1 MTDELSRR
9 TGEISAEKLALLVL
23 RAKKKRAETP
33 GMGRIPRRTA
43 SGPAP
48 LSFAQQRLW
57 VLDRLEPGS
66 TAYNMPSLAR
76 LRGVLHVEA
85 FERALGEIV
94 RRHESLRTT
103 FGEGTEGDTEPVQIV
118 APSGDFRLPFTDLTG
133 LEEERRRAEE
143 RRLVLAERRPY
154 DLERGP
160 LFRAHLVRTGE
171 EEHLL
176 LLDMHHII
184 SDGWS
189 YGIFFRELGAL
200 YDAFLAGCPSPLP
213 ELPIQLADFAAWQRE
228 WLQGPVQQ
236 EQLAYWRDRLASV
249 PPALELPLD
258 RVRPAVQTHRGEVA
272 RLNLPAD
279 LAAGLRE
286 LARREGTSPFMT
298 LLAVFQ
304 LLLSRLSGQDDV
316 VVGSPSAGRSRMEME
331 ELIGL
336 FLNTL
341 VLRTDLSGDPTFREL
356 LGRVKDVVLGAYQYQ
371 DIPFERLLEELQP
384 ERQLS
389 RTPIFQVLFNFVSLA
404 DLRLELTGLRVE
416 PVPLEQADSK
426 FDFTLYVRELPDTLR
441 LDLVYNADLF
451 EPERMA
457 EMQRQL
463 EHLLTQVIAAPETRI
478 GELSLVTPA
487 SAALLPDPAQP
498 LNGEWR
504 GAVHHALSR
513 EARLRPERLAVSDAQ
528 GTAWTYGE
536 LESRANQLAGFLISH
551 GVEKGDAVAVWAQR
565 SAPLVQAL
573 LGTLK
578 TGAAFL
584 ILDPA
589 YPATRLLE
597 YLRIGRPTAWIGV
610 PGAPPPPAEVEEM
623 AASLCRCR
631 VELPA
636 SFAGLPETDPGVP
649 VGPDDAAC
657 ITFTSGSTGT
667 PKGVVGRHGPLTYFL
682 PWVGERFGLGE
693 DDRFGMLSAL
703 PHDPLQR
710 DVFTPLWFGA
720 PLVVP
725 DADGMAAPGYL
736 ADWARRERITVLNLT
751 PAMMEVLL
759 DSAENELPD
768 LRRTFVVGDLL
779 KKTDVEHLQ
788 RLAPNV
794 VCVNLYGSTETQRS
808 LSCFV
813 VPRGRELDRLGKEVL
828 PLGRGMEGCQLL
840 VLNAAGRLAGVGEAG
855 ELCFRGPH
863 LARGYLG
870 DEALTAEKF
879 QPGPQGDRIYRTGDL
894 GRYLPDGS
902 VEIAGRADSQVKL
915 RGFRIELGEVEAA
928 LERFPGVRECV
939 VIVRERS
946 LVAYVVPVV
955 PADTEPSARELRA
968 FLGTRLPDYMV
979 PSVFVVLLA
988 LPMTRTEKV
997 DRRALPAPETA
1008 GADRETVAPRN
1019 PVEESLAK
1027 VWADVLRRERVGI
1040 HDNFFELGGD
1050 SIRTIQV
1057 VARSRK
1063 HGIRVSARQIFQHQ
1077 TIAELA
1083 EVAELAKVG
1092 HPAAGPGPEVELP
1105 SDIYPLSPGQQG
1117 MLMVLLLSG
1126 PESGVYFDQSVVT
1139 LKGELDAA
1147 LWHRAWQRVVDRH
1160 SSLRTL
1166 FVWEGCPQPL
1176 QEVRRQA
1183 ELPWTELDWSGLPE
1197 PERAARLVDF
1207 LGEDRARG
1215 FDLGSPP
1222 LMRLS
1227 LIRWDDESW
1236 KMIWSFHH
1244 LIVDGWSLSRVFG
1257 EVVAC
1262 YVAFREDREPHLE
1275 APYRFSDYIAWL
1287 QRQDLGRAEVFWRG
1301 ALAGF
1306 DEPTPLPYD
1315 GTGSGGE
1322 GMTYGREMGWIP
1334 PEETEALTALARRN
1348 QLTLNTLFQGA
1359 WGALL
1364 GRATGRDDVIFGSV
1378 VSGRPGEVE
1387 GIESVV
1393 GFFINVLPVRVS
1405 VGEQAVAPAL
1415 AELQGHQ
1422 IEQRDFEYCPLESIQ
1437 AWSGLPRGSRLIESL
1452 LVFQNFPL
1460 NPLEMTSPAG
1470 FRILDAQVMGATHYP
1485 ITLYVAP
1492 RNGGLDLRFDYHVS
1506 RLGAESAR
1514 RLIGHLRTVLAAFL
1528 ARPDSRMAELPLLT
1542 PKERLELLAL
1552 SAGPAGAGGPCIHK
1566 LVREQAERT
1575 PDAPAIE
1582 AGDTVLSYRELTR
1595 RAGLLASRLRHM
1607 GIGPESVVGL
1617 CVERSPE
1624 MVVGMLGVLE
1634 AGGAYLPLDPVYPRE
1649 RLSFMQEDSGAG
1661 VVLTRE
1667 SFADLDAE
1675 TSTEGR
1681 NPVPANGAYVIYT
1694 SGSTGKPKGVLV
1706 PHSSLVNYVLST
1718 AEEGGIGP
1726 ADRVLQFASMSF
1738 DTSAEEIYPC
1748 LTRGATLVLRDD
1760 AMGSSPEV
1768 FVREVERLGITVL
1781 DLPTAFWHELVAQD
1795 LEWPISVR
1803 LVIIGGEQA
1812 HAAQLDAWRERVGDR
1827 IRLLNTYGPTEA
1839 TIVTTRRDVTGP
1851 RDFPGEV
1858 PIGRPVPGAHIHVV
1872 SRDLEPLPP
1881 GLDGELVIG
1890 GAGVAR
1896 GYLGRPDLTAER
1908 FVPDPFAEGSRL
1920 YRTGD
1925 LARWL
1930 PAGEL
1935 EFRGR
1940 ADHQVKVRGFRIE
1953 LGEIEAALRRLPGV
1967 REAAVLV
1974 REAAPGDRRIVA
1986 YVVGESAGLRS
1997 GLKKTLPDYML
2008 PSAFVTLESLPLTPS
2023 GKVDRRA
2030 LPAPGAARPDLD
2042 AGFTAPR
2049 NPVEDMLAGIF
2060 CDVLKLDRVGV
2071 DDDFFVL
2078 GGHSL
2083 LVAQVATRARQAL
2096 GFELPIPEIFRRST
2110 VARLAELVEKGGAD
2124 GMPELPPLQRVPR
2137 DGRPIP
2143 LSFPQER
2150 VWFLNQLTPGGNIAY
2165 NFQFTLTFHGPL
2177 DVAVLEAAFTE
2188 MVRRHEILR
2197 TSFPSVDGRPVQVIH
2212 PPQPVRLP
2220 VVDLRGVPEREAIT
2234 ERLVAETLTVPF
2246 DVTQAPLIRWR
2257 LLRMDEQEWM
2267 LIQVEQHFIHDG
2279 WSYAVLLG
2287 ELKAL
2292 YSAFLRGEPSPLPE
2306 LPIQFAD
2313 FAHWQRGWM
2322 QGEAMERLLAYW
2334 KRNLAGN
2341 PTPTEI
2347 PTDRPRPPR
2356 STFRGDVQ
2364 MFPFPPEL
2372 YLELRQFSRR
2382 QGFTLYMT
2390 MLAGFFS
2397 LLHRYSGQEDL
2408 LIATTIANRRT
2419 EEIEKLIGMIVNTI
2433 LLRGQVSGQQDVRE
2447 LLGRV
2452 RDLTLEAYAHQD
2464 MPFDRLVQELRPE
2477 RQLGRNPLF
2486 QIMYN
2491 FHDAAVPDLD
2501 FGGMRAVRRVRGNRS
2516 AKVDLNVIFVP
2527 RGEQRIGME
2536 AREEDRHAVLH
2547 WEYNTDLF
2555 DLETMQRMS
2564 RHYMTLLA
2572 GFLEDPKR
2580 PLSELPLL
2588 TQEERRQVIEDWND
2602 TAMEERIG
2610 TLLHDAFAARAALHP
2625 LREAVRFAGHGLT
2638 YGELNARANRLAHVL
2653 RGLGVGPEVLVG
2665 LCVER
2670 SLDMMVGLLGVLKAG
2685 GAYVPLDPSYPADRL
2700 AFVLEDARIPVLL
2713 TQSSLRSRLDVVQ
2726 QAKAQVIAIDEI
2738 GFESAAE
2745 PVRLA
2750 DPENLAYVIYTSG
2763 STGRPKGVGIP
2774 HRAAVNFLTSM
2785 ARRPGLSEADTLVA
2799 VTTLSFDIAVLE
2811 LFLPL
2816 AVGGRVEVAGRDTA
2830 ADGMQLAALLASS
2843 GATAM
2848 QATPATWRVLL
2859 EAGWPGDPGL
2869 KALCGGEALPG
2880 DLATALRDR
2889 VGSLWNVY
2897 GPTETTVWSTI
2908 HCVEDELPVPIGRP
2922 IANTS
2927 AFVLDRNLE
2936 PVPQGIPGELFLGGE
2951 GVARGYIGRPDLTA
2965 ERFVPDRFRGGRL
2978 YRTGDLARY
2987 RKGSVLEFLGRADH
3001 QVKVRG
3007 FRIELGEIEAVLG
3020 AQPSVGA
3027 AVVAARADAAGDSR
3041 LVAYVVPAVGERL
3054 NVPELRAALERKLP
3068 DYMVPS
3074 VFLELPKL
3082 PLTPNGK
3089 VDRKALP
3096 APDGGRLEAEAAEYV
3111 EPRSAT
3117 ERTLSGI
3124 WAEVLGL
3131 ERVGVRDNFFSLGG
3145 HSLSAA
3151 RVLSRVR
3158 NAFAVELPLSL
3169 VFERRTIE
3177 GMVAAIEAAA
3187 ATVLETPE
3195 TDLLARAAVLS
3206 DSELDALLRET
3217 LANGGQL

>member
-1 MTDELSRR
+1 MKDELSRR
-9 TGEISAEKLALLVL
+9 SGEISAEKLALLVL

-33 GMGRIPRRTA
+33 GAGRIPRRTA

-66 TAYNMPSLAR
+66 TAYNMPSIAR
-76 LRGVLHVEA
+76 LRGALDVEA

-94 RRHESLRTT
+94 RRHDALRTT
-103 FGEGTEGDTEPVQIV
+103 FAESDGEPVQVV
-118 APSGDFRLPFTDLTG
+118 ALFTGFRLPFTDLTG
-133 LEEERRRAEE
+133 LAEERRQAEE

-160 LFRAHLVRTGE
+160 LFRARLIRTAE
-171 EEHLL
+171 EEHML
-176 LLDMHHII
+176 LLDVHHIV

-189 YGIFFRELGAL
+189 YGVFFRELGVL
-200 YDAFLAGCPSPLP
+200 YDAFVAGRPSPLP
-213 ELPIQLADFAAWQRE
+213 ELPIQLSDFAAWQRE

-236 EQLAYWRDRLASV
+236 EQLAYWRERLAGV

-258 RVRPAVQTHRGEVA
+258 RLRPAVQTHRGELA
-272 RLNLPAD
+272 RLDLPAG

-286 LARREGTSPFMT
+286 LARREGASPFMT

-304 LLLSRLSGQDDV
+304 LLLSRLSGQDDI

-331 ELIGL
+331 GLIGL

-341 VLRTDLSGDPTFREL
+341 VLRTGLAGDPTFREL

-389 RTPIFQVLFNFVSLA
+389 RTPIFQVLFNFVSLS
-404 DLRLELTGLRVE
+404 DLHLELAGLRVE
-416 PVPLEQADSK
+416 SVPLEQADSK
-426 FDFTLYVRELPDTLR
+426 FDFTLYVRELPETLR
-441 LDLVYNADLF
+441 LDMVYNADLF
-451 EPERMA
+451 EPGRMA
-457 EMQRQL
+457 EMLRQL
-463 EHLLTQVIAAPETRI
+463 EHLLAQVVAAPETRI
-478 GELSLVTPA
+478 GALSLVTPA
-487 SAALLPDPAQP
+487 SSALLPDPAQR
-498 LNGEWR
+498 LDDRWH
-504 GAVHHALSR
+504 GAAHQAVSR
-513 EARLRPERLAVSDAQ
+513 HRPERLAVSDAQ

-536 LESRANQLAGFLISH
+536 LEARANQLARFLISH
-551 GVEKGDAVAVWAQR
+551 GVEKGDVVAVWAQR

-578 TGAAFL
+578 AGAAFL

-589 YPATRLLE
+589 YPAPRLLD
-597 YLRIGRPTAWIGV
+597 YLRIGRPKAWIRV
-610 PGAPPPPAEVEEM
+610 PGAPPPTAEVEEM
-623 AASLCRCR
+623 AAALCR
-631 VELPA
+631 VELRLYPETL
-636 SFAGLPETDPGVP
+636 AGLPETDPGVP

-667 PKGVVGRHGPLTYFL
+667 PKGVVGRHGPLTHFH
-682 PWVGERFGLGE
+682 PWMGESFELGE
-693 DDRFGMLSAL
+693 GDRFGMLSAL
-703 PHDPLQR
+703 SHDPLQR

-720 PLVVP
+720 SLAVP
-725 DADGMAAPGYL
+725 DPEGMATPGYL
-736 ADWARRERITVLNLT
+736 AGWARRERVTILNLT

-759 DSAENELPD
+759 DSAEADLPD

-779 KKTDVEHLQ
+779 KKTDVE
-788 RLAPNV
+788 RLHRAAPNV

-808 LSCFV
+808 LSYFV
-813 VPRGRELDRLGKEVL
+813 VPRELGRLGKEVL

-855 ELCFRGPH
+855 EICFRGPH

-870 DEALTAEKF
+870 DEALTAERF
-879 QPGPQGDRIYRTGDL
+879 GPDTYRTGDL

-928 LERFPGVRECV
+928 LERFPGVRECA

-946 LVAYVVPVV
+946 LVAYIVVEGALP
-955 PADTEPSARELRA
+955 PARELRA
-968 FLGTRLPDYMV
+968 FLATRLPDYMV
-979 PSVFVVLLA
+979 PSAFVVLPA
-988 LPMTRTEKV
+988 LPLTRTGKV
-997 DRRALPAPETA
+997 DRRALPAPEMV
-1008 GADRETVAPRN
+1008 GDRESAAPRN
-1019 PVEESLAK
+1019 PVEEGLAQ
-1027 VWADVLRRERVGI
+1027 VWAEVLRRERVGI

-1057 VARSRK
+1057 VARSRR
-1063 HGIRVSARQIFQHQ
+1063 HGIRITARQIFQHQ

-1083 EVAELAKVG
+1083 EVSEVDR
-1092 HPAAGPGPEVELP
+1092 PAAAPEVELP
-1105 SDIYPLSPGQQG
+1105 ADLYPLSPGQQG

-1126 PESGVYFDQSVVT
+1126 PESGLYFDQSVVT
-1139 LKGELDAA
+1139 LRGDVDTA
-1147 LWHRAWQRVVDRH
+1147 LWRRAWQRVVDRH
-1160 SSLRTL
+1160 PSLRTS
-1166 FVWEGCPQPL
+1166 FVWEGRPQPL
-1176 QEVRRQA
+1176 QVVHPQA
-1183 ELPWTELDWSGLPE
+1183 ELPWTELDWRGLSE
-1197 PERAARLVDF
+1197 PERLNDF
-1207 LGEDRARG
+1207 LAEDRARG
-1215 FDLGSPP
+1215 FDLGNPP
-1222 LMRLS
+1222 LMRLA
-1227 LIRWDDESW
+1227 LVRLDGESW

-1257 EVVAC
+1257 EVMAC
-1262 YVAFREDREPHLE
+1262 YIAFREGREPELE
-1275 APYRFSDYIAWL
+1275 TPHRFRDYIAWL
-1287 QRQDLGRAEVFWRG
+1287 QRQDMGRAEAFWRG

-1315 GTGSGGE
+1315 GTGTGSE

-1334 PEETEALTALARRN
+1334 PEESDALTALARRH

-1359 WGALL
+1359 WGAVL

-1393 GFFINVLPVRVS
+1393 GFFINVLPVRVA
-1405 VGEQAVAPAL
+1405 VGGQAVAPAL
-1415 AELQGHQ
+1415 AELQGRQ

-1460 NPLEMTSPAG
+1460 NPLELTAPAG

-1514 RLIGHLRTVLAAFL
+1514 RLIGHLRTVLAAF
-1528 ARPDSRMAELPLLT
+1528 AACPDARMAELPLLM
-1542 PKERLELLAL
+1542 PAERLEMLAL
-1552 SAGPAGAGGPCIHK
+1552 SAGPAGMEGPCVHE
-1566 LVREQAERT
+1566 LVRQQAERT

-1582 AGDTVLSYRELTR
+1582 AGGTVLTYRELMR
-1595 RAGLLASRLRHM
+1595 RAGLLARRLRSQ

-1624 MVVGMLGVLE
+1624 MVVGMLGILE
-1634 AGGAYLPLDPVYPRE
+1634 AGGVYLPLDPVYPRE
-1649 RLSFMQEDSGAG
+1649 RLSFMQEDSGAR
-1661 VVLTRE
+1661 VVLTQE
-1667 SFADLDAE
+1667 SLAE
-1675 TSTEGR
+1675 GVEGIEGAA
-1681 NPVPANGAYVIYT
+1681 PVPANGAYIIYT
-1694 SGSTGKPKGVLV
+1694 SGSTGRPKGVLV
-1706 PHSSLVNYVLST
+1706 PHSALVNYVLST
-1718 AEEGGIGP
+1718 AVEGGIGP
-1726 ADRVLQFASMSF
+1726 HDRVLQFASMSF

-1760 AMGSSPEV
+1760 AMGSSPEI
-1768 FVREVERLGITVL
+1768 FLREVERLGITVL

-1795 LEWPISVR
+1795 LEWPASVR
-1803 LVIIGGEQA
+1803 LVILGGEQA
-1812 HAAQLDAWRERVGDR
+1812 HAARLDAWRERVGER

-1858 PIGRPVPGAHIHVV
+1858 PIGRPVPGACIHVV

-1881 GLDGELVIG
+1881 GLDGDLVIG

-1908 FVPDPFAEGSRL
+1908 FVPDLFGDGSRL

-1930 PAGEL
+1930 PGGEL

-1974 REAAPGDRRIVA
+1974 REDAPGDRRIVA

-1997 GLKKTLPDYML
+1997 GLKETLPDYML
-2008 PSAFVTLESLPLTPS
+2008 PAAFVTLDALPLTPS

-2030 LPAPGAARPDLD
+2030 LPAPGAGRPDLD
-2042 AGFTAPR
+2042 AAFTAPR
-2049 NPVEDMLAGIF
+2049 NPVEDMLAGVF
-2060 CDVLKLDRVGV
+2060 CEVLRLDRIGI

-2083 LVAQVATRARQAL
+2083 LVAQVATRVRHAL
-2096 GFELPIPEIFRRST
+2096 GIELPIQEIFRRPT
-2110 VARLAELVEKGGAD
+2110 VAGLAELVESGGAD
-2124 GMPELPPLQRVPR
+2124 GSPKLPPVVRVPR

-2150 VWFLNQLTPGGNIAY
+2150 VWFLNQLTSGGNIAY

-2177 DVAVLEAAFTE
+2177 DLAVLEAAFTE

-2212 PPQPVRLP
+2212 PPYAVKLP
-2220 VVDLRGVPEREAIT
+2220 VVDLRGVPGKEEEAD
-2234 ERLVAETLTVPF
+2234 RLIGETLAVPF
-2246 DVTQAPLIRWR
+2246 DVTQAPLVRWR
-2257 LLRMDEQEWM
+2257 MVRLEEQEWM
-2267 LIQVEQHFIHDG
+2267 LIQVEQHFLHDG
-2279 WSYAVLLG
+2279 WSYGVLLG

-2306 LPIQFAD
+2306 LAIQFAD

-2322 QGEAMERLLAYW
+2322 KGEALDRLLEFW
-2334 KRNLAGN
+2334 KRALAGN

-2347 PTDRPRPPR
+2347 PADRPRPKR
-2356 STFRGDVQ
+2356 ATFRGDVQ

-2390 MLAGFFS
+2390 MLAGWFA

-2433 LLRGQVSGQQDVRE
+2433 LLRASVAGEPDVRD
-2447 LLGRV
+2447 LLGRM

-2491 FHDAAVPDLD
+2491 FHDAAIPDLE
-2501 FGGMRAVRRVRGNRS
+2501 FGGMQAVKRFRGNRS
-2516 AKVDLNVIFVP
+2516 AKVDVNVIFVP

-2564 RHYMTLLA
+2564 RHYMTLLS

-2588 TQEERRQVIEDWND
+2588 TEAERRQVIEDWND
-2602 TAMEERIG
+2602 TVMEERIG
-2610 TLLHDAFAARAALHP
+2610 TLLHDAFVTRAGLHP
-2625 LREAVRFAGHGLT
+2625 ARQAVRFGGDSLT
-2638 YGELNARANRLAHVL
+2638 YGELNARANRLARVL

-2670 SLDMMVGLLGVLKAG
+2670 SLDMMVGLLGILKAG

-2700 AFVLEDARIPVLL
+2700 NFVVEDARIPVLV
-2713 TQSSLRSRLDVVQ
+2713 TQSSLRPLDV
-2726 QAKAQVIAIDEI
+2726 AQTVAIDEV
-2738 GFESAAE
+2738 GFAGAAE
-2745 PVRLA
+2745 PACLA
-2750 DPENLAYVIYTSG
+2750 GPENLAYVIYTSG

-2799 VTTLSFDIAVLE
+2799 VTTLSFDIALLE
-2811 LFLPL
+2811 LLLPL
-2816 AVGGRVEVAGRDTA
+2816 AVGGRVEIADRDTA
-2830 ADGMQLAALLASS
+2830 ADGMRLAALLAGS

-2859 EAGWPGDPGL
+2859 EAGWPGDLDL

-2889 VGSLWNVY
+2889 VGALWNVY

-2908 HCVEDELPVPIGRP
+2908 HLVNGELPVPIGRP

-2951 GVARGYIGRPDLTA
+2951 GVARGYVGRPDLTA
-2965 ERFVPDRFRGGRL
+2965 ERFVPDGFRGGRL

-2987 RKGSVLEFLGRADH
+2987 REGGVLEYLGRADH

-3027 AVVAARADAAGDSR
+3027 AVVAARADAGGDMR
-3041 LVAYVVPAVGERL
+3041 LVAYVVPAWGER
-3054 NVPELRAALERKLP
+3054 VSAMDLRAGLESKLP

-3074 VFLELPKL
+3074 LFLELSEL

-3089 VDRKALP
+3089 VDRRALP
-3096 APDGGRLEAEAAEYV
+3096 APEGRLEAEAADHV
-3111 EPRSAT
+3111 EPRTAV

-3124 WAEVLGL
+3124 WAEVLGI
-3131 ERVGVRDNFFSLGG
+3131 ERVGALDNFFSLGG

-3169 VFERRTIE
+3169 VFERRTVE
-3177 GMVAAIEAAA
+3177 GMAAAIEAA
-3187 ATVLETPE
+3187 EP
-3195 TDLLARAAVLS
+3195 S
-3206 DSELDALLRET
+3206 DAELDALLQET

>member
-1 MTDELSRR
+1 MKDELSKRA
-9 TGEISAEKLALLVL
+9 GEISAEKLALLVL
-23 RAKKKRAETP
+23 RAKKKRAEAP
-33 GMGRIPRRTA
+33 AAGRIPRRPV

-66 TAYNMPSLAR
+66 TAYNMPSHAR
-76 LRGVLHVEA
+76 LQGPLDVAAL
-85 FERALGEIV
+85 ERALGEIV

-103 FGEGTEGDTEPVQIV
+103 FSEIDGEPVQV
-118 APSGDFRLPFTDLTG
+118 VSPPGDFRLPFTDLTG
-133 LEEERRRAEE
+133 LADEP
-143 RRLVLAERRPY
+143 RRLVAAEKRPY

-160 LFRAHLVRTGE
+160 LFRAHLVRTDE

-176 LLDMHHII
+176 LLDMHHVI

-189 YGIFFRELGAL
+189 YGVFFRELGAL
-200 YDAFLAGCPSPLP
+200 YGAFVEGRPSPLP
-213 ELPIQLADFAAWQRE
+213 ELPIQLSDFAAWQRE

-236 EQLAYWRDRLASV
+236 EQLAYWRERLAGA

-258 RVRPAVQTHRGEVA
+258 RVRPAVQTHHGEVA
-272 RLNLPAD
+272 RLDLQAG

-286 LARREGTSPFMT
+286 LARREGASPFMT

-331 ELIGL
+331 GLIGL

-341 VLRTDLSGDPTFREL
+341 VLRTDLAGDPTFREL

-389 RTPIFQVLFNFVSLA
+389 RTPIFQVLFNFVSLS
-404 DLRLELTGLRVE
+404 DLHLELAGLRVE
-416 PVPLEQADSK
+416 PVPLEGADSK
-426 FDFTLYVRELPDTLR
+426 FDFTLYVHELPETVR
-441 LDLVYNADLF
+441 LDLVYNPDLF
-451 EPERMA
+451 EPGRME
-457 EMQRQL
+457 EMLRQL
-463 EHLLTQVIAAPETRI
+463 EHLLAQIVAAPEMRI
-478 GELSLVTPA
+478 GALSLVTPA
-487 SAALLPDPAQP
+487 AAALLPDPAQP
-498 LNGEWR
+498 LSDAWR
-504 GAVHHALSR
+504 GAVHHAVSIHP
-513 EARLRPERLAVSDAQ
+513 PERLAVSDAQ

-536 LESRANQLAGFLISH
+536 LEARANRLARFLIAH
-551 GVEKGDAVAVWAQR
+551 GVEKGDVVAVWAQR
-565 SAPLVQAL
+565 NAPLVQAL
-573 LGTLK
+573 MGTLK
-578 TGAAFL
+578 AGAAFL

-589 YPATRLLE
+589 YPAPRLLE
-597 YLRIGRPTAWIGV
+597 YLRIARPTAWIGV
-610 PGAPPPPAEVEEM
+610 PGAPGTPVEVEEM

-631 VELPA
+631 IDLAEALD
-636 SFAGLPETDPGVP
+636 GLPETDPLVP
-649 VGPDDAAC
+649 VGPDDTAC
-657 ITFTSGSTGT
+657 ITFTSGSTGI
-667 PKGVVGRHGPLTYFL
+667 PKGVVGRHGPLSHFYPF
-682 PWVGERFGLGE
+682 VGERFELGA

-703 PHDPLQR
+703 SHDPLQR

-720 PLVVP
+720 RIVVP
-725 DADGMAAPGYL
+725 DADEMATPGYL
-736 ADWARRERITVLNLT
+736 AAWVHREKITVLNLT
-751 PAMMEVLL
+751 PAMMEVLV
-759 DSAENELPD
+759 DSAKNGLPD
-768 LRRTFVVGDLL
+768 LRRAFVVGDLL
-779 KKTDVEHLQ
+779 KKTDVERLQ

-794 VCVNLYGSTETQRS
+794 ICVNLYGSTETQRS
-808 LSCFV
+808 ISYFV
-813 VPRGRELDRLGKEVL
+813 VPRGGDLDRLGKEVL

-840 VLNAAGRLAGVGEAG
+840 VRNRAGLLAGVGEVG
-855 ELCFRGPH
+855 EIVFRGPH
-863 LARGYLG
+863 LAKGYLG
-870 DEALTAEKF
+870 DEALTAERF
-879 QPGPQGDRIYRTGDL
+879 GPDTYRTGDL
-894 GRYLPDGS
+894 GRYLPDGG
-902 VEIAGRADSQVKL
+902 VEIVGRADSQVKL

-928 LERFPGVRECV
+928 LERFPGVKECT
-939 VIVRERS
+939 VIVRDRA
-946 LVAYVVPVV
+946 LVAYLV
-955 PADTEPSARELRA
+955 AKAEPSTRELRA
-968 FLGTRLPDYMV
+968 FLGERLPDYMV
-979 PSVFVVLLA
+979 PSAFVVLPA
-988 LPMTRTEKV
+988 LPLTRTGKI
-997 DRRALPAPETA
+997 DRRALPDPGRVEE
-1008 GADRETVAPRN
+1008 RESAAPRN
-1019 PVEESLAK
+1019 AVEEALAQ
-1027 VWADVLRRERVGI
+1027 VWAEVLRRERVGI

-1063 HGIRVSARQIFQHQ
+1063 LGVKVAARQIFQYQ

-1083 EVAELAKVG
+1083 EVAELVEMESHATVALV
-1092 HPAAGPGPEVELP
+1092 PPGIAPEDENAEDV
-1105 SDIYPLSPGQQG
+1105 YPLSPGQQG
-1117 MLMVLLLSG
+1117 MLMVLVLSG
-1126 PESGVYFDQSVVT
+1126 EGSEVYFDQSVVT
-1139 LKGELDAA
+1139 LAGDLDTV
-1147 LWHRAWQRVVDRH
+1147 LWRKAWQRVVDRH
-1160 SSLRTL
+1160 PSLRTY
-1166 FVWEGCPQPL
+1166 FVWESREQPL
-1176 QEVRRQA
+1176 QVVRRQA
-1183 ELPWTELDWSGLPE
+1183 ELPWTELDWRGLPE
-1197 PERAARLVDF
+1197 PERASRLADF
-1207 LGEDRARG
+1207 LREDRSRG
-1215 FDLGSPP
+1215 FDLGNPP
-1222 LMRLS
+1222 LLRLA
-1227 LIRWDDESW
+1227 LIRLDDESW

-1262 YVAFREDREPHLE
+1262 YTAFREGREPGLE
-1275 APYRFSDYIAWL
+1275 APRRFRDYIAWL
-1287 QRQDLGRAEVFWRG
+1287 QRQDLGRAESFWRS

-1315 GTGSGGE
+1315 GTGSGTE
-1322 GMTYGREMGWIP
+1322 SMTYGREMAWIP
-1334 PEETEALTALARRN
+1334 QEETEALTALARRH

-1364 GRATGRDDVIFGSV
+1364 GRATGREDVIFGSV
-1378 VSGRPGEVE
+1378 VSGRPGEVD

-1393 GFFINVLPVRVS
+1393 GFFINVLPVRVA
-1405 VGEQAVAPAL
+1405 VGAQTVLPAL
-1415 AELQGHQ
+1415 AELQARQ

-1437 AWSGLPRGSRLIESL
+1437 AWSELPRGSRLIESL

-1460 NPLEMTSPAG
+1460 NPLELTAPAG

-1492 RNGGLDLRFDYHVS
+1492 RNDGLDLRFDYHVS
-1506 RLGAESAR
+1506 RLGAEPAR
-1514 RLIGHLRTVLAAFL
+1514 RLLGHLRTILSAFA
-1528 ARPDSRMAELPLLT
+1528 ARPDARMSELPLLT
-1542 PKERLELLAL
+1542 RPERQVVLAL
-1552 SAGPAGAGGPCIHK
+1552 AEGPPGGGETCIHE
-1566 LVREQAERT
+1566 LVRQQAERT
-1575 PDAPAIE
+1575 PDAPALE
-1582 AGDTVLSYRELTR
+1582 AGGTVLTYRELMR
-1595 RAGLLASRLRHM
+1595 RAGLLARRLRRL
-1607 GIGPESVVGL
+1607 GVGPESVVGL

-1624 MVVGMLGVLE
+1624 MVIGMLGVLE
-1634 AGGAYLPLDPVYPRE
+1634 AGGVYLPLDPVYPRE
-1649 RLSFMQEDSGAG
+1649 RLSFMQEDSGAR
-1661 VVLTRE
+1661 VLLTQE
-1667 SFADLDAE
+1667 SFADLDDEDA
-1675 TSTEGR
+1675 GGIP
-1681 NPVPANGAYVIYT
+1681 PVPTNGAYIIYT

-1706 PHSSLVNYVLST
+1706 PHSSLVNYVRST
-1718 AEEGGIGP
+1718 AEEGEIIPG
-1726 ADRVLQFASMSF
+1726 DRVLQFASMSF

-1748 LTRGATLVLRDD
+1748 LTQGATLVLRDD
-1760 AMGSSPEV
+1760 AMAGSPEL
-1768 FVREVERLGITVL
+1768 FLREVERLGITVL
-1781 DLPTAFWHELVAQD
+1781 DLPTAFWHELMAQD
-1795 LEWPISVR
+1795 LDWPASLR
-1803 LVIIGGEQA
+1803 LVILGGEQA
-1812 HAAQLDAWRERVGDR
+1812 HAARLDAWRERVGDR

-1839 TIVTTRRDVTGP
+1839 TIVTTRRDLAGP

-1858 PIGRPVPGAHIHVV
+1858 PIGRPVAGARIHVV

-1908 FVPDPFAEGSRL
+1908 FVPDPFAQVPGSRL

-1940 ADHQVKVRGFRIE
+1940 LDHQVKVRGFRIE
-1953 LGEIEAALRRLPGV
+1953 LGEIEAALRRLEGV
-1967 REAAVLV
+1967 RDAAVLV
-1974 REAAPGDRRIVA
+1974 REDAPGDRRIVA
-1986 YVVGESAGLRS
+1986 YVVGISLGVKELRD
-1997 GLKKTLPDYML
+1997 GLKETLPDYML
-2008 PSAFVTLESLPLTPS
+2008 PAAFVTLDALPLTPS

-2030 LPAPGAARPDLD
+2030 LPAPGTARPDLD
-2042 AGFTAPR
+2042 FAAPR
-2049 NPVEDMLAGIF
+2049 NPVEEMLAGIF
-2060 CDVLKLDRVGV
+2060 CEVLKLDRVGI

-2096 GFELPIPEIFRRST
+2096 GVELPIPEIFRRST
-2110 VARLAELVEKGGAD
+2110 VARLAELVEKGGAE
-2124 GMPELPPLQRVPR
+2124 GLPGLPPVVRVPR

-2177 DVAVLEAAFTE
+2177 DLAVLEAAFTE

-2212 PPQPVRLP
+2212 PPFPVKLP
-2220 VVDLRGVPEREAIT
+2220 VVDLRGVPVKEA
-2234 ERLVAETLTVPF
+2234 EADRLIGETLAVPF
-2246 DVTQAPLIRWR
+2246 DVTRAPLVRWR
-2257 LLRMDEQEWM
+2257 MVRLEEEEWM
-2267 LIQVEQHFIHDG
+2267 LIQVEQHFLHDG
-2279 WSYAVLLG
+2279 WSYGVLLG

-2306 LPIQFAD
+2306 LAIQFAD

-2322 QGEAMERLLAYW
+2322 QGEPLQRHLEFW
-2334 KRNLAGN
+2334 KRALAGN

-2347 PTDRPRPPR
+2347 PTDRPRPKR
-2356 STFRGDVQ
+2356 ATFRGDVQ
-2364 MFPFPPEL
+2364 MFPFPAEL

-2390 MLAGFFS
+2390 MLAGWFI
-2397 LLHRYSGQEDL
+2397 LLHRYSGQDDL

-2433 LLRGQVSGQQDVRE
+2433 LLRASVAGEPGVRD
-2447 LLGRV
+2447 LLGSM

-2464 MPFDRLVQELRPE
+2464 MPFDRLVQELKPE

-2491 FHDAAVPDLD
+2491 FHDAAIPDLE
-2501 FGGMRAVRRVRGNRS
+2501 FGGMQAVKRFRGNRS
-2516 AKVDLNVIFVP
+2516 AKVDVNVIFVP

-2564 RHYMTLLA
+2564 RHYMTLLS
-2572 GFLEDPKR
+2572 GFLEDPNR

-2588 TQEERRQVIEDWND
+2588 AETERRQVLEDWND
-2602 TAMEERIG
+2602 TATPEGTERIG
-2610 TLLHDAFAARAALHP
+2610 TLLHDAFAARATLHP
-2625 LREAVRFAGHGLT
+2625 AREAVRFEGRSLT
-2638 YGELNARANRLAHVL
+2638 YGELNARADRLANVL

-2700 AFVLEDARIPVLL
+2700 NFVVEDARIPVLV
-2713 TQSSLRSRLDVVQ
+2713 TQSVLRGCLDVPHTV
-2726 QAKAQVIAIDEI
+2726 AIDEI
-2738 GFESAAE
+2738 GSGSAGE

-2750 DPENLAYVIYTSG
+2750 GPENLAYVIYTSG

-2785 ARRPGLSEADTLVA
+2785 KQRPGLSEADTLVA
-2799 VTTLSFDIAVLE
+2799 VTTLSFDIALLE
-2811 LFLPL
+2811 LLLPL
-2816 AVGGRVEVAGRDTA
+2816 SVGGRVEIASRDTA
-2830 ADGMQLAALLASS
+2830 ADGMRLAALLASS

-2859 EAGWPGDPGL
+2859 EAGWPGDPTL
-2869 KALCGGEALPG
+2869 QALCGGEALPG
-2880 DLATALRDR
+2880 DLAYLLEDR
-2889 VGSLWNVY
+2889 VGALWNVY

-2908 HCVEDELPVPIGRP
+2908 HLVNGERPVPIGKP
-2922 IANTS
+2922 IANTT
-2927 AFVLDRNLE
+2927 AFVLDRNFE
-2936 PVPQGIPGELFLGGE
+2936 PVPQGIPGELFLGGA
-2951 GVARGYIGRPDLTA
+2951 GVARGYVGRPDLTA
-2965 ERFVPDRFRGGRL
+2965 ERFVPDRFGAGGGRV
-2978 YRTGDLARY
+2978 YRTGDVARF
-2987 RKGSVLEFLGRADH
+2987 RNGGVLEFLGRADH

-3007 FRIELGEIEAVLG
+3007 FRIELGEIEAILG
-3020 AQPSVGA
+3020 AQPSVGT
-3027 AVVAARADAAGDSR
+3027 AVVAARPDASGGSR
-3041 LVAYVVPAVGERL
+3041 LVAYVVPAKGESL
-3054 NVPELRAALERKLP
+3054 SAADLRAALERKLP

-3074 VFLELPKL
+3074 VFLELSEL

-3096 APDGGRLEAEAAEYV
+3096 EPEGRPEAEEYV
-3111 EPRSAT
+3111 EPRDVV
-3117 ERTLSGI
+3117 ERLLAEI
-3124 WAEVLGL
+3124 WAEVLGI

-3169 VFERRTIE
+3169 VFERRTLE
-3177 GMVAAIEAAA
+3177 GMAAAIGAAA
-3187 ATVLETPE
+3187 PVETVENAE

-3206 DSELDALLRET
+3206 DSDLDALLRET
-3217 LANGGQL
+3217 LGNGGQS